1 MDSDDEARAV
11 AGAVG
16 AMTEPSRGPNRPGAG
31 YPGQGHDSA
40 TAIVSSAGAAL
51 REAVAAR
58 ALSPGDDLALAEVAE
73 RLAVAAGGTLDGLIF
88 FGSRRTGAAR
98 SNAFSAYDLFVI
110 VGAYRPF
117 YEAMSRAGLSGK
129 GPGALSLVSHW
140 LPPTQYS
147 LRLEG
152 SPVHVKG
159 SVIRTD
165 TFHRETS
172 RRRHDH
178 FCIGRLFQP
187 SRILYA
193 RDEDTRAALVDDL
206 TSAHAATWQWSR
218 PWLPSVFD
226 AGEYGRNALV
236 VSMSWEVRPEPAGRA
251 EALWAAQEK
260 EQTPVFEALLSDL
273 AASGEVVP
281 APRMRSW
288 SAVQSVGDM
297 EALRLKLYFRRSMAR
312 STARWLKHVVSF
324 EGWVDYLVRKANR
337 HAGEPHEL
345 SARERR
351 WPLVFLWPRVFRYL
365 RARNREGRAP

>member
-1 MDSDDEARAV
+1 
-11 AGAVG
+11 
-16 AMTEPSRGPNRPGAG
+16 
-31 YPGQGHDSA
+31 
-40 TAIVSSAGAAL
+40 
-51 REAVAAR
+51 
-58 ALSPGDDLALAEVAE
+58 
-73 RLAVAAGGTLDGLIF
+73 
-88 FGSRRTGAAR
+88 
-98 SNAFSAYDLFVI
+98 
-110 VGAYRPF
+110 
-117 YEAMSRAGLSGK
+117 
-129 GPGALSLVSHW
+129 
-140 LPPTQYS
+140 
-147 LRLEG
+147 
-152 SPVHVKG
+152 
-159 SVIRTD
+159 
-165 TFHRETS
+165 
-172 RRRHDH
+172 
-178 FCIGRLFQP
+178 
-187 SRILYA
+187 
-193 RDEDTRAALVDDL
+193 
-206 TSAHAATWQWSR
+206 
-218 PWLPSVFD
+218 VFD